1 MTDSR
6 SVLGKD
12 VTLSIFLDNA
22 FRVIGCAKSCTFEI
36 DQEIILR
43 TGINDGLFPKKRV
56 RRTDWRGSCSGVVVT
71 DNTTDKYSPFR
82 IIQEAV
88 RRSENLYEW
97 EFTDLD
103 GNITTITGYAV
114 IKGLPI
120 SADVQSFSSFDLQ
133 IEGSGAFVLSDGGG
147 SPSSITDENVD
158 SSEWSVVAGQFG
170 VSGSSVDGK
179 SLVGKYLLAVA
190 RTGAAYEI
198 ITSGSPGNLQARFN
212 SGAGS
217 ITFEQAF
224 NDGETIWAMWRD
236 A

>member
-1 MTDSR
+1 MTDNNTIVGR
-6 SVLGKD
+6 D
-12 VTLSIFLDNA
+12 VIFSIQVDGTFYP
-22 FRVIGCAKSCTFEI
+22 IGCAKSCTFEL
-36 DQEIILR
+36 DQEVILR
-43 TGINDGLFPKKRV
+43 TGVNDGLFPKKRV
-56 RRTDWRGSCSGVVVT
+56 RRTDWRGSCSAVMVSN
-71 DNTTDKYSPFR
+71 NTNDRYSAFYL
-82 IIQEAV
+82 IQEAV
-88 RRSENLYEW
+88 RRSENYYEW
-97 EFTDLD
+97 EFTDLE
-103 GNITTITGYAV
+103 GNIKTIRGYAV
-114 IKGLPI
+114 IKGIPI

-133 IEGSGAFVLSDGGG
+133 IEGSGAFTLSDGGG

-158 SSEWSVVAGQFG
+158 SSEWTVVAGEYG
-170 VSGSSVDGK
+170 VSGLSVDGK
-179 SLVGKYLLAVA
+179 SLVGKYLLAIA